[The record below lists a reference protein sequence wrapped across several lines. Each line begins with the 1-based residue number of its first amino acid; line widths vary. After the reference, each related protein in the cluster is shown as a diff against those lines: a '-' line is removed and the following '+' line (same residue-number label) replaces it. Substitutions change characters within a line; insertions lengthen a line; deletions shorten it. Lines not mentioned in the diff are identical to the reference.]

1 MNCPRRKK
9 LQNAK
14 IITDHAVCGVAED
27 LTAVKAGGTGIRDG
41 SATMPTIRQ
50 EPRQMHSECDHRIKP
65 TRPGGWGIGIFLGV
79 SRQRVR
85 RAVLMLHLTL
95 GLAVGALL
103 ALTAL
108 TGSLLVF
115 YVDIDRVLTPE
126 LVVPAGHGEALPL
139 DRVVQALREAHPTRS
154 GGWRLELPHGPD
166 HPIMARYMKPQET
179 AGKSFAP
186 LMVAVNPYSGE
197 VLSSRFWGRTAMTW
211 VYDLHYLLL
220 AGDSG
225 RTVLTLGGIGSL
237 LVLAS
242 GVYLWWPA
250 AGKWGRALRPRLRSG
265 FVRQVF
271 DIHVLAGVYGLVV
284 LLPLIVTGVVME
296 QPEWVKPV
304 VERLSP
310 VTAAPAIAPAQG
322 GTAVGADAA
331 LAAALARFPQ
341 AEPRWVEVPGQGGG
355 AYHIRL
361 FQAGEPGW
369 RFPKTSVWVNGGD
382 GTILDLRDPTRWTAG
397 DAFFG
402 WQHPLHNGE
411 CFGLCCRIL
420 VAVAGLLPALL
431 LATGVVRWRQK
442 KATRPAR
449 AGR

>member
-1 MNCPRRKK
+1 MHMQSEHR
-9 LQNAK
+9 
-14 IITDHAVCGVAED
+14 V
-27 LTAVKAGGTGIRDG
+27 
-41 SATMPTIRQ
+41 MPA
-50 EPRQMHSECDHRIKP
+50 
-65 TRPGGWGIGIFLGV
+65 RPGNGGRIGNAPAGWGIGIVPGM

-85 RAVLMLHLTL
+85 RFLLMLHLTL

-115 YVDIDRVLTPE
+115 YVDIDRMLTPE
-126 LVVPAGHGEALPL
+126 LAVQAGQGGGQEAGRAAPVPL
-139 DRVVQALREAHPTRS
+139 DRVVQALREAHPARG
-154 GGWRLELPHGPD
+154 GGWRLELPDGPG
-166 HPIMARYMKPQET
+166 HPIMARYMKPAET

-220 AGDSG
+220 AGEG
-225 RTVLTLGGIGSL
+225 GQLVLALGGVGSL
-237 LVLAS
+237 LILAS

-250 AGKWGRALRPRLRSG
+250 AGKWGRALQPRLRSG

-284 LLPLIVTGVVME
+284 LLPLIVTGIVME
-296 QPEWVKPV
+296 RPDWVKPAI
-304 VERLSP
+304 ERLSP
-310 VTAAPAIAPAQG
+310 MTAPPVLPSTPVSEQG
-322 GTAVGADAA
+322 GTGVGADAA
-331 LAAALARFPQ
+331 LAAARARFPQ

-361 FQAGEPGW
+361 FQDGEPGW
-369 RFPKTSVWVNGGD
+369 RFPKTSVWVNGSD
-382 GTILDLRDPTRWTAG
+382 GTILDLRDPTRWTFG

-442 KATRPAR
+442 KRTRPVR
-449 AGR
+449 AGG

>member
-1 MNCPRRKK
+1 M
-9 LQNAK
+9 
-14 IITDHAVCGVAED
+14 
-27 LTAVKAGGTGIRDG
+27 
-41 SATMPTIRQ
+41 
-50 EPRQMHSECDHRIKP
+50 
-65 TRPGGWGIGIFLGV
+65 

-85 RAVLMLHLTL
+85 RFMLLAHLTL
-95 GLAVGALL
+95 GLVVGALL

-115 YVDIDRVLTPE
+115 YVEIDRILTPE
-126 LVVPAGHGEALPL
+126 LVVPAGHADPVPL
-139 DRVVQALREAHPTRS
+139 DRVVQALREAHPARP
-154 GGWRLELPHGPD
+154 GGWRLELPQGAD
-166 HPIMARYMKPQET
+166 HPIMARYMKPEET

-211 VYDLHYLLL
+211 TYDLHYLLL
-220 AGDSG
+220 AGESG
-225 RTVLTLGGIGSL
+225 QLVMALGGVGSL
-237 LVLAS
+237 LILAT

-250 AGKWGRALRPRLRSG
+250 AGKWAKALQPRLRSG

-271 DIHVLAGVYGLVV
+271 DIHVLAGVYGLAI
-284 LLPLIVTGVVME
+284 LLPLIVTGIVME
-296 QPEWVKPV
+296 RPDWVKPV

-310 VTAAPAIAPAQG
+310 MTTPPVLASAQG
-322 GTAVGADAA
+322 GTVVGADAA

-341 AEPRWVEVPGQGGG
+341 AEPRWVEVPGQAGG

-361 FQAGEPGW
+361 YQAGEPGW

-382 GTILDLRDPTRWTAG
+382 GMVMDVRDPTRWTFG

-420 VAVAGLLPALL
+420 VAVAGLLPALM

-442 KATRPAR
+442 KRTRPVR

>member
-1 MNCPRRKK
+1 
-9 LQNAK
+9 
-14 IITDHAVCGVAED
+14 
-27 LTAVKAGGTGIRDG
+27 
-41 SATMPTIRQ
+41 
-50 EPRQMHSECDHRIKP
+50 
-65 TRPGGWGIGIFLGV
+65 
-79 SRQRVR
+79 
-85 RAVLMLHLTL
+85 MLHLVL

-115 YVDIDRVLTPE
+115 YVDIDRVLAPE
-126 LVVPAGHGEALPL
+126 LVVPTGQGVGQGVGQGAAPHGPVPL
-139 DRVVQALREAHPTRS
+139 DRVVQALREAHPARS

-166 HPIMARYMKPQET
+166 HPIMARYMKPEET

-225 RTVLTLGGIGSL
+225 QLAMALGGIASL
-237 LVLAS
+237 LTLAS

-265 FVRQVF
+265 LVRQVF

-284 LLPLIVTGVVME
+284 LLPLIVTGIVME
-296 QPEWVKPV
+296 RPDWVRPA

-310 VTAAPAIAPAQG
+310 LSPPPDLASARG

-411 CFGLCCRIL
+411 CFGLCCRVL
-420 VAVAGLLPALL
+420 VAVAGLLPALM

-442 KATRPAR
+442 KRTRPIRVELVRVGGDASGHR
-449 AGR
+449 CKKP

>member
-1 MNCPRRKK
+1 MHTESEHR
-9 LQNAK
+9 
-14 IITDHAVCGVAED
+14 ITPAE
-27 LTAVKAGGTGIRDG
+27 AAAAG
-41 SATMPTIRQ
+41 SAIAVPA
-50 EPRQMHSECDHRIKP
+50 
-65 TRPGGWGIGIFLGV
+65 GWGIGIFLGL

-85 RAVLMLHLTL
+85 RFMLMLHLTL

-115 YVDIDRVLTPE
+115 YVDIDRMLTPE
-126 LVVPAGHGEALPL
+126 LVVPAGQKDAVPL
-139 DRVVQALREAHPTRS
+139 DRVVQALREAHPARS

-166 HPIMARYMKPQET
+166 HPIMARYMKPEET

-211 VYDLHYLLL
+211 IYDLHYLLL

-225 RTVLTLGGIGSL
+225 QLVLALGGIGSL
-237 LVLAS
+237 LILAT

-250 AGKWGRALRPRLRSG
+250 AGKWGKALQPRLRSG
-265 FVRQVF
+265 LVRQVF
-271 DIHVLAGVYGLVV
+271 DIHVLAGVYGLVI
-284 LLPLIVTGVVME
+284 LLPLIVTGIVME
-296 QPEWVKPV
+296 RPDWVKPV

-310 VTAAPAIAPAQG
+310 MTAAPALAPAQG
-322 GTAVGADAA
+322 GTVVGADAA

-341 AEPRWVEVPGQGGG
+341 AEPRWVEVPGQAGG

-382 GTILDLRDPTRWTAG
+382 GTIMDFRDPTRWSFG

-420 VAVAGLLPALL
+420 VAVAGLLPALM
-431 LATGVVRWRQK
+431 LATGAVRWRQK
-442 KATRPAR
+442 KRARPVR
-449 AGR
+449 VG

>member
-1 MNCPRRKK
+1 M
-9 LQNAK
+9 A
-14 IITDHAVCGVAED
+14 
-27 LTAVKAGGTGIRDG
+27 
-41 SATMPTIRQ
+41 
-50 EPRQMHSECDHRIKP
+50 
-65 TRPGGWGIGIFLGV
+65 
-79 SRQRVR
+79 RQRIR
-85 RAVLMLHLTL
+85 RIVLTLHLSL
-95 GLAVGALL
+95 GLVVGGLL

-115 YVDIDRVLTPE
+115 YVDIDRMLTPE
-126 LVVPAGHGEALPL
+126 LVVPAGQRDGRMDPVPL
-139 DRVVQALREAHPTRS
+139 DRVVQALREAHPQRA

-166 HPIMARYMKPQET
+166 HPIMARYMKPEET

-211 VYDLHYLLL
+211 TYDLHYLLL

-225 RTVLTLGGIGSL
+225 RMVLAAGGIASL
-237 LVLAS
+237 LILAS

-250 AGKWGRALRPRLRSG
+250 TGKWGRALLPRIRSG

-296 QPEWVKPV
+296 QPDWVKPM

-310 VTAAPAIAPAQG
+310 LTPAPAVAPVKA
-322 GTAVGADAA
+322 GTEVGADAA

-341 AEPRWVEVPGQGGG
+341 AEPRWVEVPAQAGG

-369 RFPKTSVWVNGGD
+369 RFPKTSVWVDGG
-382 GTILDLRDPTRWTAG
+382 GTILDLRDPTRWTFG

-431 LATGVVRWRQK
+431 LVTGVVRWRQK
-442 KATRPAR
+442 KRPRPVAAR
-449 AGR
+449 R

>member
-1 MNCPRRKK
+1 MHTESEHRINPARP
-9 LQNAK
+9 
-14 IITDHAVCGVAED
+14 AVSGLA
-27 LTAVKAGGTGIRDG
+27 AAG
-41 SATMPTIRQ
+41 SATAAANP
-50 EPRQMHSECDHRIKP
+50 EVA
-65 TRPGGWGIGIFLGV
+65 GWGAGIFPGL

-85 RAVLMLHLTL
+85 RFMLMAHLTL

-115 YVDIDRVLTPE
+115 YVDIDRMLTPE
-126 LVVPAGHGEALPL
+126 LVVSAGQGESRGDPVPL
-139 DRVVQALREAHPTRS
+139 DHVVQVLREAHPARS
-154 GGWRLELPHGPD
+154 GGWRLELPHAPD
-166 HPIMARYMKPQET
+166 HPIMARYMKPEET

-211 VYDLHYLLL
+211 IYDLHYLLL

-225 RTVLTLGGIGSL
+225 QLVMALGGVGSL
-237 LVLAS
+237 LILAT

-250 AGKWGRALRPRLRSG
+250 AGKWGRALQPRLRSG

-284 LLPLIVTGVVME
+284 LLPLIVTGIVME
-296 QPEWVKPV
+296 RPDWVKPV

-310 VTAAPAIAPAQG
+310 VTAAPALSSAQSSAQG
-322 GTAVGADAA
+322 GTVVGADAA
-331 LAAALARFPQ
+331 LAAALARFPR
-341 AEPRWVEVPGQGGG
+341 AEPRWVEVPGQAGG

-369 RFPKTSVWVNGGD
+369 RFPKTSVWVNSGD
-382 GTILDLRDPTRWTAG
+382 GTIMDFRDPTRWTFG

-420 VAVAGLLPALL
+420 VAVAGLLPALM
-431 LATGVVRWRQK
+431 LATGIVRWRQK
-442 KATRPAR
+442 KRTRPAR
-449 AGR
+449 GG

>member
-1 MNCPRRKK
+1 M
-9 LQNAK
+9 A
-14 IITDHAVCGVAED
+14 
-27 LTAVKAGGTGIRDG
+27 
-41 SATMPTIRQ
+41 
-50 EPRQMHSECDHRIKP
+50 
-65 TRPGGWGIGIFLGV
+65 
-79 SRQRVR
+79 RQRIR
-85 RAVLMLHLTL
+85 RIVLTLHLSL
-95 GLAVGALL
+95 GLVVGGLL

-115 YVDIDRVLTPE
+115 YVDIDRMLTPE
-126 LVVPAGHGEALPL
+126 LVIPAGQMDGRMDPVPL
-139 DRVVQALREAHPTRS
+139 DLVVQALREAHPQRT

-166 HPIMARYMKPQET
+166 HPIMARYMKPEET
-179 AGKSFAP
+179 ASKSFAP

-211 VYDLHYLLL
+211 TYDLHYLLL
-220 AGDSG
+220 AGDTG
-225 RTVLTLGGIGSL
+225 RMVLTAGGIASL
-237 LVLAS
+237 LILAS

-250 AGKWGRALRPRLRSG
+250 AGKRGRALLPRIRSG

-271 DIHVLAGVYGLVV
+271 DIHVLTGVYGLAV
-284 LLPLIVTGVVME
+284 LLPLIVTGLVME
-296 QPEWVKPV
+296 QPDWVKPM

-310 VTAAPAIAPAQG
+310 LTPAPAIASG
-322 GTAVGADAA
+322 REGREVGADAA

-341 AEPRWVEVPGQGGG
+341 AEPRWVEVPAQAGG

-382 GTILDLRDPTRWTAG
+382 GTILELRDPTRWTFG

-420 VAVAGLLPALL
+420 VAAGGLLPALL

-442 KATRPAR
+442 KRTRPVR
-449 AGR
+449 AG

>member
-1 MNCPRRKK
+1 MHTRSDFDIPPARPAGPKTGPKIGPR
-9 LQNAK
+9 
-14 IITDHAVCGVAED
+14 
-27 LTAVKAGGTGIRDG
+27 TG
-41 SATMPTIRQ
+41 
-50 EPRQMHSECDHRIKP
+50 PR
-65 TRPGGWGIGIFLGV
+65 TGAA
-79 SRQRVR
+79 RQRIR
-85 RAVLMLHLTL
+85 RVLLTLHLTL
-95 GLAVGALL
+95 GLAVGGLL

-115 YVDIDRVLTPE
+115 YVEIDRVLTPE
-126 LVVPAGHGEALPL
+126 LVVPAGHRDPLPL
-139 DRVVQALREAHPTRS
+139 DRVVQSLREAHPQRT

-166 HPIMARYMKPQET
+166 HPIMARYMKPEET

-211 VYDLHYLLL
+211 TYDLHYLLL
-220 AGDSG
+220 AGDTG
-225 RTVLTLGGIGSL
+225 RMVLALGGIASL

-250 AGKWGRALRPRLRSG
+250 AGKWGRALLPRLRSG

-271 DIHVLAGVYGLVV
+271 DIHVLAGIYGLVV

-296 QPEWVKPV
+296 QPDWVKPV
-304 VERLSP
+304 VQKLSP
-310 VTAAPAIAPAQG
+310 LTPAPLTPAPAVAPAKA
-322 GTAVGADAA
+322 GTQVGADAA

-341 AEPRWVEVPGQGGG
+341 AEPRWVEVPAQGGG

-369 RFPKTSVWVNGGD
+369 RFPKTSVWVNGAD
-382 GTILDLRDPTRWTAG
+382 GTILDLRDPAGWTAG

-420 VAVAGLLPALL
+420 VAVGGLLPALL

-442 KATRPAR
+442 KRTRPVR
-449 AGR
+449 VG

>member
-1 MNCPRRKK
+1 MHTESEHRVRPAR
-9 LQNAK
+9 
-14 IITDHAVCGVAED
+14 TGSVAP
-27 LTAVKAGGTGIRDG
+27 A
-41 SATMPTIRQ
+41 
-50 EPRQMHSECDHRIKP
+50 
-65 TRPGGWGIGIFLGV
+65 GWGIGLLSGV

-85 RAVLMLHLTL
+85 RFLLTMHLTL

-103 ALTAL
+103 AVTAL

-115 YVDIDRVLTPE
+115 YVDIDRMLTPE
-126 LVVPAGHGEALPL
+126 LVLPAGQEAGRNAPVPL
-139 DRVVQALREAHPTRS
+139 DRVVQALREAHPARG
-154 GGWRLELPHGPD
+154 GGWRLELPDGPD
-166 HPIMARYMKPQET
+166 HPIMARYMKPEET

-186 LMVAVNPYSGE
+186 LMVAVNPYSAE

-220 AGDSG
+220 AGEG
-225 RTVLTLGGIGSL
+225 GQLVLALGGIGSL
-237 LVLAS
+237 LILAS

-250 AGKWGRALRPRLRSG
+250 AGKWGRALQPRLRSG

-284 LLPLIVTGVVME
+284 LLPLIVTGIVME
-296 QPEWVKPV
+296 RPDWVKPV

-310 VTAAPAIAPAQG
+310 MTAPPVLVSAQD
-322 GTAVGADAA
+322 GTAVGAAVGADAA

-361 FQAGEPGW
+361 FQTGEPGW

-382 GTILDLRDPTRWTAG
+382 GTVMDVRDPTRWTFG

-420 VAVAGLLPALL
+420 VAVAGLLPAVL
-431 LATGVVRWRQK
+431 LATGAVRWRQK
-442 KATRPAR
+442 KRTRPAR
-449 AGR
+449 AV

>member
-1 MNCPRRKK
+1 MHTHSDCLMTPARPSGR
-9 LQNAK
+9 
-14 IITDHAVCGVAED
+14 G
-27 LTAVKAGGTGIRDG
+27 AGM
-41 SATMPTIRQ
+41 A
-50 EPRQMHSECDHRIKP
+50 
-65 TRPGGWGIGIFLGV
+65 
-79 SRQRVR
+79 RQRIR
-85 RAVLMLHLTL
+85 RMVLTLHLTL
-95 GLAVGALL
+95 GLVVGGLL

-115 YVDIDRVLTPE
+115 YVDIDRMLTPE
-126 LVVPAGHGEALPL
+126 LVVPAGQRDGRMDPVPL
-139 DRVVQALREAHPTRS
+139 DRVVQALREAHPQRA

-166 HPIMARYMKPQET
+166 HPIMARYMKPEET

-211 VYDLHYLLL
+211 TYDLHYLLL

-225 RTVLTLGGIGSL
+225 RMVLTLGGIASL
-237 LVLAS
+237 LILAS

-250 AGKWGRALRPRLRSG
+250 AGKWGRALLPRIRSG

-296 QPEWVKPV
+296 QPDWLKPM

-310 VTAAPAIAPAQG
+310 LTPAPAVAAAKA
-322 GTAVGADAA
+322 GTQVGADAA
-331 LAAALARFPQ
+331 LAAALSRFPQ
-341 AEPRWVEVPGQGGG
+341 AEPRWVEVPAQAGG

-369 RFPKTSVWVNGGD
+369 RFPKTSVWVDGGD
-382 GTILDLRDPTRWTAG
+382 GTILDLRDPTRWTLG

-420 VAVAGLLPALL
+420 VAVGGLLPALL
-431 LATGVVRWRQK
+431 LVTGVLRWRQK
-442 KATRPAR
+442 KRPRPAR
-449 AGR
+449 AG

>member
-1 MNCPRRKK
+1 MHTRSDCVT
-9 LQNAK
+9 
-14 IITDHAVCGVAED
+14 ITARP
-27 LTAVKAGGTGIRDG
+27 AGRGAG
-41 SATMPTIRQ
+41 
-50 EPRQMHSECDHRIKP
+50 
-65 TRPGGWGIGIFLGV
+65 LG
-79 SRQRVR
+79 RQRIR
-85 RAVLMLHLTL
+85 RIVLTLHLTL
-95 GLAVGALL
+95 GLVVGGLL

-115 YVDIDRVLTPE
+115 YVDIDRLLTPE
-126 LVVPAGHGEALPL
+126 LAIPAGHMDGRMDPVPL
-139 DRVVQALREAHPTRS
+139 DRVVQALREAHPQRT

-166 HPIMARYMKPQET
+166 HPIMARYMKPEET
-179 AGKSFAP
+179 AAKSFAP

-211 VYDLHYLLL
+211 TYDLHYLLL
-220 AGDSG
+220 AGDTG
-225 RTVLTLGGIGSL
+225 RMVLALGGIASL
-237 LVLAS
+237 LILAS

-250 AGKWGRALRPRLRSG
+250 AGKWGRALLPRLRSG

-296 QPEWVKPV
+296 QPDWVRSM

-310 VTAAPAIAPAQG
+310 LTPAPAIAPAKDG
-322 GTAVGADAA
+322 SAVGADAA

-341 AEPRWVEVPGQGGG
+341 AEPRWVEVPAQAGG

-361 FQAGEPGW
+361 FQPGEPGW

-382 GTILDLRDPTRWTAG
+382 GTILDLRDPTRWSMG

-442 KATRPAR
+442 RRTRPVR
-449 AGR
+449 GRG

>member
-1 MNCPRRKK
+1 M
-9 LQNAK
+9 
-14 IITDHAVCGVAED
+14 GV
-27 LTAVKAGGTGIRDG
+27 
-41 SATMPTIRQ
+41 
-50 EPRQMHSECDHRIKP
+50 
-65 TRPGGWGIGIFLGV
+65 F

-85 RAVLMLHLTL
+85 RIVLTLHLTL

-115 YVDIDRVLTPE
+115 YVDIDRMLTPE
-126 LVVPAGHGEALPL
+126 LVVPGGAGGAVPL
-139 DRVVQALREAHPTRS
+139 DRVVQSLREAHPHRS
-154 GGWRLELPHGPD
+154 GGWRLELPQGPD
-166 HPIMARYMKPQET
+166 HPIMARYMKPEET
-179 AGKSFAP
+179 AGASFAP

-220 AGDSG
+220 AGDGG
-225 RTVLTLGGIGSL
+225 RMVLSVGGIASL
-237 LVLAS
+237 LILAS

-250 AGKWGRALRPRLRSG
+250 AGKWGRALRPRIRSG

-271 DIHVLAGVYGLVV
+271 DIHALSGVYGGLV

-296 QPEWVKPV
+296 QPDWVKPL

-310 VTAAPAIAPAQG
+310 LTPAPTVAPAPAGTAAGGAAI
-322 GTAVGADAA
+322 GADAA

-341 AEPRWVEVPGQGGG
+341 AAPRWVEVPGQGGG

-382 GTILDLRDPTRWTAG
+382 GAILDLRDPARWTAG

-442 KATRPAR
+442 ARTRRPDAR
-449 AGR
+449 R

>member
-1 MNCPRRKK
+1 MHTHGDCAMTPAR
-9 LQNAK
+9 A
-14 IITDHAVCGVAED
+14 
-27 LTAVKAGGTGIRDG
+27 AGRASGM
-41 SATMPTIRQ
+41 A
-50 EPRQMHSECDHRIKP
+50 
-65 TRPGGWGIGIFLGV
+65 
-79 SRQRVR
+79 RQRIR
-85 RAVLMLHLTL
+85 RIVLTLHLTL
-95 GLAVGALL
+95 GLVVGGLL

-115 YVDIDRVLTPE
+115 YVDIDRMLTPE
-126 LVVPAGHGEALPL
+126 LVVPADQRDGRTDPVPF
-139 DRVVQALREAHPTRS
+139 DRVVQALREAHPHRT
-154 GGWRLELPHGPD
+154 GGWRLELPHGPG
-166 HPIMARYMKPQET
+166 HPIMARYMKPEET

-211 VYDLHYLLL
+211 TYDLHYLLL
-220 AGDSG
+220 AGDTG
-225 RTVLTLGGIGSL
+225 RMVLAAGGIASL
-237 LVLAS
+237 LILAS

-250 AGKWGRALRPRLRSG
+250 AGKWGRALLPRIRSG

-296 QPEWVKPV
+296 QPDWVRPM

-310 VTAAPAIAPAQG
+310 LTPAPAVAAAKA
-322 GTAVGADAA
+322 GTEVGADAA

-341 AEPRWVEVPGQGGG
+341 AEPRWVEVPAQAGG

-369 RFPKTSVWVNGGD
+369 RFPKTSVWVDGGD
-382 GTILDLRDPTRWTAG
+382 GTILDLRDPTRWTLG

-420 VAVAGLLPALL
+420 VAVGGLLPALL
-431 LATGVVRWRQK
+431 LVTGVVRWRQK
-442 KATRPAR
+442 KRPRPVAAR
-449 AGR
+449 VG

>member
-1 MNCPRRKK
+1 MHTRSDCVT
-9 LQNAK
+9 
-14 IITDHAVCGVAED
+14 ITARP
-27 LTAVKAGGTGIRDG
+27 AGRGAG
-41 SATMPTIRQ
+41 
-50 EPRQMHSECDHRIKP
+50 
-65 TRPGGWGIGIFLGV
+65 LG
-79 SRQRVR
+79 RQRIR
-85 RAVLMLHLTL
+85 RIVLTLHLTL
-95 GLAVGALL
+95 GLVVGGLL

-115 YVDIDRVLTPE
+115 YVDIDRLLTPE
-126 LVVPAGHGEALPL
+126 LAIPAGHMDGRMGPVPL
-139 DRVVQALREAHPTRS
+139 DRVVQALREAHPQRT

-166 HPIMARYMKPQET
+166 HPIMARYMKPEET
-179 AGKSFAP
+179 AAKSFAP

-211 VYDLHYLLL
+211 IYDLHYLLL
-220 AGDSG
+220 AGDTG
-225 RTVLTLGGIGSL
+225 RLVLALGGIASL

-250 AGKWGRALRPRLRSG
+250 AGKWGRALLPRLRSG

-296 QPEWVKPV
+296 QPDWVRPM

-310 VTAAPAIAPAQG
+310 LTPAPAIAPAKDG
-322 GTAVGADAA
+322 SAVGADAA

-341 AEPRWVEVPGQGGG
+341 AEPRWVEVPAQAGG

-361 FQAGEPGW
+361 FQPGEPGW

-382 GTILDLRDPTRWTAG
+382 GTILDLRDPTRWSMG

-442 KATRPAR
+442 RQTRPVR
-449 AGR
+449 GRG

>member
-1 MNCPRRKK
+1 M
-9 LQNAK
+9 
-14 IITDHAVCGVAED
+14 
-27 LTAVKAGGTGIRDG
+27 
-41 SATMPTIRQ
+41 
-50 EPRQMHSECDHRIKP
+50 
-65 TRPGGWGIGIFLGV
+65 

-85 RAVLMLHLTL
+85 RAVLMLHLVL

-115 YVDIDRVLTPE
+115 YVDIDRVLAPE
-126 LVVPAGHGEALPL
+126 LVVPTGQGVGQGVGQGAAPHGPVPL
-139 DRVVQALREAHPTRS
+139 DRVVQALREAHPARS

-166 HPIMARYMKPQET
+166 HPIMARYMKPEET

-225 RTVLTLGGIGSL
+225 QLAMALGGIASL
-237 LVLAS
+237 LTLAS

-265 FVRQVF
+265 LVRQVF

-284 LLPLIVTGVVME
+284 LLPLIVTGIVME
-296 QPEWVKPV
+296 RPDWVRPA

-310 VTAAPAIAPAQG
+310 LSPPPDLASARG

-411 CFGLCCRIL
+411 CFGLCCRVL
-420 VAVAGLLPALL
+420 VAVAGLLPALM

-442 KATRPAR
+442 KRTRPIRVELVRVGGDASGHR
-449 AGR
+449 CKKP

>member
-1 MNCPRRKK
+1 MHTHSDCVTVPARP
-9 LQNAK
+9 
-14 IITDHAVCGVAED
+14 
-27 LTAVKAGGTGIRDG
+27 AGRG
-41 SATMPTIRQ
+41 SGMA
-50 EPRQMHSECDHRIKP
+50 
-65 TRPGGWGIGIFLGV
+65 
-79 SRQRVR
+79 RQRIR
-85 RAVLMLHLTL
+85 RIVLTLHLSL
-95 GLAVGALL
+95 GILVGGLL

-115 YVDIDRVLTPE
+115 YVDIDRLLTPE
-126 LVVPAGHGEALPL
+126 LAIPAGQLDGRMEPVPL
-139 DRVVQALREAHPTRS
+139 DRVVQALREAHPQRT

-166 HPIMARYMKPQET
+166 HPIMARYMKPEET
-179 AGKSFAP
+179 AAKSFAP

-211 VYDLHYLLL
+211 IYDLHYLLL
-220 AGDSG
+220 AGDTG
-225 RTVLTLGGIGSL
+225 RMVLALGGIASL
-237 LVLAS
+237 LILAS

-250 AGKWGRALRPRLRSG
+250 AGKWGRALLPRLRSG

-296 QPEWVKPV
+296 QPDWVKPM

-310 VTAAPAIAPAQG
+310 LTPAPSVAPAKEG
-322 GTAVGADAA
+322 REVGADAA

-341 AEPRWVEVPGQGGG
+341 AEPRWVEVPAQAGG

-369 RFPKTSVWVNGGD
+369 RFPKTSVWVDGGD
-382 GTILDLRDPTRWTAG
+382 GTILDLRDPTRWSMG

-431 LATGVVRWRQK
+431 LVTGVVRWRQK
-442 KATRPAR
+442 KRTRPVR
-449 AGR
+449 AG

>member
-1 MNCPRRKK
+1 MHTESERR
-9 LQNAK
+9 
-14 IITDHAVCGVAED
+14 V
-27 LTAVKAGGTGIRDG
+27 
-41 SATMPTIRQ
+41 MPA
-50 EPRQMHSECDHRIKP
+50 
-65 TRPGGWGIGIFLGV
+65 RPGSVAPAGWEIGIFSGV

-85 RAVLMLHLTL
+85 RFLLTMHLTL

-115 YVDIDRVLTPE
+115 YVDIDRMLTPE
-126 LVVPAGHGEALPL
+126 LVLSAWQKTGQNASVPL
-139 DRVVQALREAHPTRS
+139 DRVVQALREAHPARG
-154 GGWRLELPHGPD
+154 GGWRLELPDGPD
-166 HPIMARYMKPQET
+166 HPIMARYMKPEET

-220 AGDSG
+220 AGESG
-225 RTVLTLGGIGSL
+225 QLVLALGGIGSL
-237 LVLAS
+237 LILAS

-250 AGKWGRALRPRLRSG
+250 AGKWGRALQPRLRSG

-284 LLPLIVTGVVME
+284 LLPLIVTGIVME
-296 QPEWVKPV
+296 RPDWVKPV
-304 VERLSP
+304 VEWLSP
-310 VTAAPAIAPAQG
+310 MTAPPVLLSAQNG
-322 GTAVGADAA
+322 KAVGATVGADAA

-361 FQAGEPGW
+361 FQAGKPGW

-382 GTILDLRDPTRWTAG
+382 GTVMDVRDPTRWTFG

-420 VAVAGLLPALL
+420 VAVAGLLPAVL
-431 LATGVVRWRQK
+431 LATGTVRWRQK
-442 KATRPAR
+442 KRTRPAR
-449 AGR
+449 AG

>member
-1 MNCPRRKK
+1 M
-9 LQNAK
+9 
-14 IITDHAVCGVAED
+14 GS
-27 LTAVKAGGTGIRDG
+27 TGRG
-41 SATMPTIRQ
+41 SAGRAPGIV
-50 EPRQMHSECDHRIKP
+50 SRIG
-65 TRPGGWGIGIFLGV
+65 PGVL
-79 SRQRVR
+79 RQRVR
-85 RAVLMLHLTL
+85 RFVLLLHLTL

-115 YVDIDRVLTPE
+115 YVEIDRMLTPE
-126 LVVPAGHGEALPL
+126 LVVPAGQGAGPEAVQSGPVPL
-139 DRVVQALREAHPTRS
+139 ERVVQALRDAHPARG
-154 GGWRLELPHGPD
+154 GGWRLELPQGAG

-179 AGKSFAP
+179 ADKAFAP
-186 LMVAVNPYSGE
+186 LMVAVNPYNGE

-211 VYDLHYLLL
+211 IYDLHYLLL
-220 AGDSG
+220 AGDGG

-237 LVLAS
+237 LILAS

-271 DIHVLAGVYGLVV
+271 DVHVLAGVYGLVV

-296 QPEWVKPV
+296 QPDWVKPV
-304 VERLSP
+304 VELLSP
-310 VTAAPAIAPAQG
+310 MTAPPDLAAARDGAV
-322 GTAVGADAA
+322 VGADAA

-341 AEPRWVEVPGQGGG
+341 AEPRWVEVPGKAGG

-382 GTILDLRDPTRWTAG
+382 GTILDLRDPARWTAG

-420 VAVAGLLPALL
+420 VAAAGLLPVLL
-431 LATGVVRWRQK
+431 LATGALRWRQK
-442 KATRPAR
+442 KRTRPVR
-449 AGR
+449 AAA

>member
-1 MNCPRRKK
+1 MPVRP
-9 LQNAK
+9 
-14 IITDHAVCGVAED
+14 D
-27 LTAVKAGGTGIRDG
+27 TAA
-41 SATMPTIRQ
+41 
-50 EPRQMHSECDHRIKP
+50 
-65 TRPGGWGIGIFLGV
+65 RPNREAAAGWGIGVFPGV

-85 RAVLMLHLTL
+85 RFLLMLHLTL

-115 YVDIDRVLTPE
+115 YVDIDRMLTPE
-126 LVVPAGHGEALPL
+126 LVLPAGQEAGRNAPVPL
-139 DRVVQALREAHPTRS
+139 DRVVQALREAHPARG
-154 GGWRLELPHGPD
+154 GGWRLELPDGPD
-166 HPIMARYMKPQET
+166 HPIMARYMKPEET
-179 AGKSFAP
+179 VGKSFAP

-220 AGDSG
+220 AGEG
-225 RTVLTLGGIGSL
+225 GQLVLALGGIGSL
-237 LVLAS
+237 LILAS

-250 AGKWGRALRPRLRSG
+250 AGKWGRALLPRLRSG

-284 LLPLIVTGVVME
+284 LLPLIVTGIVME
-296 QPEWVKPV
+296 RPDWVKPV

-310 VTAAPAIAPAQG
+310 MTAPPVLVSAQD
-322 GTAVGADAA
+322 GTAVGAAVGADAA

-382 GTILDLRDPTRWTAG
+382 GTVMDVRDPTRWTFG

-420 VAVAGLLPALL
+420 VAVAGLLPAVL
-431 LATGVVRWRQK
+431 LATGTVRWRQK
-442 KATRPAR
+442 KRTRPAR
-449 AGR
+449 AV

>member
-1 MNCPRRKK
+1 MHTESEHRVMPARPENGARPDRG
-9 LQNAK
+9 
-14 IITDHAVCGVAED
+14 AV
-27 LTAVKAGGTGIRDG
+27 AGWGTGVF
-41 SATMPTIRQ
+41 P
-50 EPRQMHSECDHRIKP
+50 
-65 TRPGGWGIGIFLGV
+65 GV

-85 RAVLMLHLTL
+85 RFLLMLHLTL

-108 TGSLLVF
+108 TGGLLVF
-115 YVDIDRVLTPE
+115 YVDIDRMLTPE
-126 LVVPAGHGEALPL
+126 LVLPAGQEAGQNAPVPL
-139 DRVVQALREAHPTRS
+139 DRVVQALREAHPARG
-154 GGWRLELPHGPD
+154 GGWRLELPDGPD
-166 HPIMARYMKPQET
+166 HPIMARYMKPEET

-197 VLSSRFWGRTAMTW
+197 ALSSRFWGRTAMTW

-220 AGDSG
+220 AGESG
-225 RTVLTLGGIGSL
+225 QLVLALGGIGSL
-237 LVLAS
+237 LILAS

-250 AGKWGRALRPRLRSG
+250 AGKWRQALQPRLRSG

-284 LLPLIVTGVVME
+284 LLPLIVTGIVME
-296 QPEWVKPV
+296 RPDWVKPA

-310 VTAAPAIAPAQG
+310 MTAPPVLPSVAG
-322 GTAVGADAA
+322 GTVVGADAA

-341 AEPRWVEVPGQGGG
+341 AEPRWVEVPGQAGG

-382 GTILDLRDPTRWTAG
+382 GTVMDVRDPTRWTFG

-420 VAVAGLLPALL
+420 VAVAGLLPAVL
-431 LATGVVRWRQK
+431 LATGTVRWRQK
-442 KATRPAR
+442 TRTRPAR
-449 AGR
+449 AV